1 MDKKMGFYEATVK
14 VLGDTDRK
22 DETETVKA
30 VKREAMELD
39 TGIETLK
46 FRARKIATSFERCA
60 KSLEDGLVANINDP
74 SGHCDTD
81 KFPTLVLLHE
91 QRVASF
97 RTLVRTALG
106 TDTLGKILDL
116 VARD

>member
-1 MDKKMGFYEATVK
+1 MSKKMGFYEATVK
-14 VLGDTDRK
+14 VLGDTERK

-39 TGIETLK
+39 TGFETLK
-46 FRARKIATSFERCA
+46 FRARKIATSFDRCA

-81 KFPTLVLLHE
+81 KFPVLVQLHE
-91 QRVASF
+91 QRVVAF

-106 TDTLGKILDL
+106 SETLGKILDHI
-116 VARD
+116 ARD